1 MTRAVLTALLSHWR
15 RNPIQLFAFLAGLAL
30 ATALWCGVQAINA
43 EARASYDAAAST
55 LGEGQYDQ
63 LLPKDGRG
71 IPLELYVKLRRS
83 GWLVSPVID
92 ERRDGV
98 RLVGIDPLTAPAG
111 IGALQDLNS
120 GPALGLMDQGTLL
133 GTAETAQALAGVA
146 SVSVDANMA
155 PGVAIG
161 DISAVQSLLGRN
173 NFNRLILLPVQPIDQ
188 PDLAV
193 VAPELHLQA
202 AQQGADLGQLTD
214 SFHLNLAAF
223 GMLSFAVGLFIVHST
238 IGLAFEQRRGMIRTL
253 RSLGVPLRLVVTL
266 ITVEMLTLALI
277 GAGLGVV
284 FGYMVAAVLLPD
296 VAATLRGLYGA
307 DISGTLQLRTQWWL
321 SGLLIAML
329 GAGAALVGRIWQI
342 AHMPL
347 LASGRPRAWA
357 IASKARFRWQVVS
370 AILLLGVALLL
381 GLFATGI
388 IAGFALLGCMLIGAA
403 LALPVLAERI
413 MSALQGLRSAPI
425 WDWFW
430 ADTRQQLPGLSLAL
444 MALLLA
450 VSANIGVSTMV
461 SSFRQTFVSFLD
473 QRLAPELF
481 VQLDTAD
488 QSTKVASYLDANVKE
503 VLPLMS
509 TKTQIEG
516 WPVQLFGVRVGPT
529 YRDNWVFLED
539 TPDAWDRVAGSTAVI
554 VNEQLARRAGLWV
567 GEMVRVAPELSL
579 PVAAVVGDYGNP
591 LGQVVLSEQLF
602 AQLYPDLRPQQF
614 GLRSTEPAQLR
625 RALTTDLGLPETA
638 VVDQAAI
645 KALSLQVFER
655 TFSVTAALNVL
666 TLGVAG
672 FAMLMSLLTLADQRL
687 PQLAPIWALGMTR
700 RALGRLEL
708 LRAVALALLVFACAV
723 PLGLAL
729 AWVLLSVINVEAF
742 GWQLPIYFFP
752 VEYLKLGAYSMLA
765 AAVAA
770 AWPAFRLMRM
780 PPARLLKVFA
790 NER

>member
-1 MTRAVLTALLSHWR
+1 MTGAVLTALLSHWR

-83 GWLVSPVID
+83 GWLVSPVFD
-92 ERRDGV
+92 ERLDGV

-161 DISAVQSLLGRN
+161 DISAVQTLLGRN
-173 NFNRLILLPVQPIDQ
+173 DFNRLILLPVQPIDQ

-193 VAPELHLQA
+193 VAPELHVQA

-214 SFHLNLAAF
+214 SFHLNLTAF

-329 GAGAALVGRIWQI
+329 GAGAYFVILGEMSAGAMIAASVLLGRALAPVEQVMAGWPTFQKARSGWDSLSRFLGATGEERKWMNLPQPESRLDVQEITVIAPGTTVVALTGITFQIKPGQVLGVIGPSGSGKTALARTLVGYWPVADGQVRLGDAQLD
-342 AHMPL
+342 HYDPEQL
-347 LASGRPRAWA
+347 GR
-357 IASKARFRWQVVS
+357 
-370 AILLLGVALLL
+370 
-381 GLFATGI
+381 
-388 IAGFALLGCMLIGAA
+388 LIGYLPQNVTLFPGTIAENIARMALDPESDAVVKAAMRANAHELIMSLPEGYSTYLDGADTLLSGGQRQRIA
-403 LALPVLAERI
+403 LARALFGNPVL
-413 MSALQGLRSAPI
+413 L
-425 WDWFW
+425 
-430 ADTRQQLPGLSLAL
+430 
-444 MALLLA
+444 
-450 VSANIGVSTMV
+450 V
-461 SSFRQTFVSFLD
+461 LD
-473 QRLAPELF
+473 EPN
-481 VQLDTAD
+481 
-488 QSTKVASYLDANVKE
+488 SMLDA
-503 VLPLMS
+503 
-509 TKTQIEG
+509 EG
-516 WPVQLFGVRVGPT
+516 
-529 YRDNWVFLED
+529 
-539 TPDAWDRVAGSTAVI
+539 A
-554 VNEQLARRAGLWV
+554 
-567 GEMVRVAPELSL
+567 
-579 PVAAVVGDYGNP
+579 
-591 LGQVVLSEQLF
+591 
-602 AQLYPDLRPQQF
+602 
-614 GLRSTEPAQLR
+614 
-625 RALTTDLGLPETA
+625 
-638 VVDQAAI
+638 
-645 KALSLQVFER
+645 
-655 TFSVTAALNVL
+655 AALN
-666 TLGVAG
+666 
-672 FAMLMSLLTLADQRL
+672 
-687 PQLAPIWALGMTR
+687 
-700 RALGRLEL
+700 
-708 LRAVALALLVFACAV
+708 RAVREFREIGLSVVIMTHRPEALAECDTLM
-723 PLGLAL
+723 
-729 AWVLLSVINVEAF
+729 VIANGQMKTYGPRGDIGANTVREATKASPS
-742 GWQLPIYFFP
+742 QAR
-752 VEYLKLGAYSMLA
+752 GARS
-765 AAVAA
+765 
-770 AWPAFRLMRM
+770 
-780 PPARLLKVFA
+780 
-790 NER
+790 